1 MTDRTEDGKDAP
13 PTPEETLKALQ
24 EVLVSLKR
32 LNAAPGV
39 TVDLR
44 AAVGGEEPLRHHLQ
58 NLREAARRLQAMP
71 HETLRKASGMDG
83 PKHISHEAADG
94 TCQFRVRQRIL
105 EPAGRG
111 MQVNVGQPQLDDMI
125 AVLRAYVRLNSPGMK

>member
-1 MTDRTEDGKDAP
+1 MTGEADGKGNAP

-44 AAVGGEEPLRHHLQ
+44 AAVGGEERLRAHLH
-58 NLREAARRLQAMP
+58 NLSAAARRLQATP
-71 HETLRKASGMDG
+71 HETLRKAAGEDG

-125 AVLRAYVRLNSPGMK
+125 AVLRAYIRLNSPGMK